1 MVPLSVTLQLTMLPR
16 AQHHAA
22 VTQQAGRRRV
32 PAFRDRRPVLS
43 PLCACCMP
51 LCGCVDVT
59 VQGRVESVL
68 ESPIFAAS
76 LLVGSVG
83 LWVLALTAG
92 GAAWID
98 YSHLFDESK
107 LVHVTTVDFFLLSAF
122 APFWMYNDAQL
133 RDWKPRCA
141 EAFGC
146 SRSRKPMTAIPV
158 VLSYCSMCCDFAGT
172 SWSRCSLS
180 SSWLAQVGY
189 QHPVLARAA
198 HATHSRTDAHCAGM
212 RSPVPSAATKGEVIG
227 RAAPLN

>member
-1 MVPLSVTLQLTMLPR
+1 M
-16 AQHHAA
+16 
-22 VTQQAGRRRV
+22 
-32 PAFRDRRPVLS
+32 
-43 PLCACCMP
+43 
-51 LCGCVDVT
+51 T

-83 LWVLALTAG
+83 LWALALTAG
-92 GAAWID
+92 GAAWVD

-141 EAFGC
+141 VVSDC
-146 SRSRKPMTAIPV
+146 RRSHSPV
-158 VLSYCSMCCDFAGT
+158 SDITVAPTCSMCCGFAGT

-180 SSWLAQVGY
+180 SSWLAQVMY
-189 QHPVLARAA
+189 LAFQSL
-198 HATHSRTDAHCAGM
+198 HSC
-212 RSPVPSAATKGEVIG
+212 S
-227 RAAPLN
+227 